1 MENQPD
7 HRQLGVDLFNH
18 TWELLDKSERTQ
30 AEVDEM
36 IHAAHA
42 SCYHWSLAGTPVN
55 LARGEW
61 QISRVYS
68 VLKRAESALYHAR
81 RSLEICQENGIGD
94 FDLAFA
100 YESLARAASVS
111 GEKENVVKYLALA
124 KVAGEK
130 IVEQD
135 DKEYFFS
142 QLGSVVT

>member
-1 MENQPD
+1 MKNQPD
-7 HRQLGVDLFNH
+7 HRQLAVDLFNH

-30 AEVDEM
+30 AEIDEM

-42 SCYHWSLAGTPVN
+42 SCYHWSLVGTPVN

-68 VLKRAESALYHAR
+68 VLKRAEPALYHAR
-81 RSLEICQENGIGD
+81 RSQEICQENGIGD

-100 YESLARAASVS
+100 YEALARAASVAGDKQS
-111 GEKENVVKYLALA
+111 VDKYLALA
-124 KVAGEK
+124 KGAGEK
-130 IVEQD
+130 IAEQD

-142 QLGSVVT
+142 QLGSVTA

>member
-1 MENQPD
+1 MKNQPD
-7 HRQLGVDLFNH
+7 HRQLAVNLFNH

-30 AEVDEM
+30 AEIDEM

-42 SCYHWSLAGTPVN
+42 SCYHWSLVGTPVN

-68 VLKRAESALYHAR
+68 VLKRAEPALYHAR
-81 RSLEICQENGIGD
+81 RSQEICQENGIGD

-100 YESLARAASVS
+100 YEALARAASVAGDKQS
-111 GEKENVVKYLALA
+111 VDKYLALA
-124 KVAGEK
+124 KGAGEK
-130 IVEQD
+130 IAEQD

-142 QLGSVVT
+142 QLGSVTA